1 MKMLY
6 LPMMD
11 ILMKSTMRNR
21 DWAKIIGQ
29 LYVYSRIGFYQIS
42 IDLSVFMVQ
51 NVYTNSLTDPYMES
65 YDKTKL

>member
-1 MKMLY
+1 
-6 LPMMD
+6 MMD